1 MPCTLKKDK
10 PGTLSVNINT
20 VLKNKKLRES
30 FTWVF
35 SPQKGYYT
43 KGNCV
48 ISEKELN
55 RLLPIEIVK
64 NEAKGAII
72 GHRGY

>member
-10 PGTLSVNINT
+10 PGMLSININT
-20 VLKNKKLRES
+20 VLQNKKIRSS

-35 SPQKGYYT
+35 STHKGYYT
-43 KGNCV
+43 KGNYV
-48 ISEKELN
+48 LSEKELN
-55 RLLPIEIVK
+55 LLLPISIIK
-64 NEAKGAII
+64 NEPKGAII